1 MFMPL
6 LTKPN
11 RSLRDNDL
19 LTLLERT
26 DQYIL
31 HDGHIYLRGMEIV
44 HSSIP
49 RDRSTSREFIC
60 LMDVLWLPWRQGV
73 TVTDVVVGH

>member
-6 LTKPN
+6 LAKPN
-11 RSLRDNDL
+11 WSLRDNDL

-31 HDGHIYLRGMEIV
+31 HDGHIYLRGMERV

-49 RDRSTSREFIC
+49 RDRR
-60 LMDVLWLPWRQGV
+60 VHQGNLYV
-73 TVTDVVVGH
+73 

>member
-6 LTKPN
+6 LAEPN

-19 LTLLERT
+19 LTLLEWT

-31 HDGHIYLRGMEIV
+31 HDGHAYLRGMERV
-44 HSSIP
+44 HSSIS
-49 RDRSTSREFIC
+49 RDRS
-60 LMDVLWLPWRQGV
+60 VHQGNLYV
-73 TVTDVVVGH
+73 